1 MSWNT
6 EKRGYI
12 KTWAQDI
19 RNSYKI
25 RLKYVLVPKGVDV
38 ESHFVDTPYRF
49 ETYKDAREYAKEL
62 FPCYSFVVE
71 GSADTPNFN
80 EREFVN
86 RGKPKEV
93 ENAKYSQVFSVKEP
107 ILFTKG
113 TNVESRETEE
123 EIRQKLVDIEILRA
137 KLDKKEAELKKQ
149 LESNSGNSKKN
160 TKNTK

>member
-1 MSWNT
+1 MSWKT
-6 EKRGYI
+6 ENRGYI

-19 RNSYKI
+19 RNSYMI
-25 RLKYVLVPKGVDV
+25 RLKYVLVPKGVQV
-38 ESHFVDTPYRF
+38 ESHFIDTPYRF

-80 EREFVN
+80 EREFVS

-107 ILFTKG
+107 VLFTKG
-113 TNVESRETEE
+113 KSVEVQEGEQ

-137 KLDKKEAELKKQ
+137 KLDTKEAELKKLLQ
-149 LESNSGNSKKN
+149 ANSNKKN
-160 TKNTK
+160 NK

>member
-25 RLKYVLVPKGVDV
+25 RLKYVLVPKGVKV
-38 ESHFVDTPYRF
+38 ESHFIDTPYRF

-62 FPCYSFVVE
+62 FPCYSFVVD

-113 TNVESRETEE
+113 KSVETQENEE
-123 EIRQKLVDIEILRA
+123 DIKQKLVDIEILRA
-137 KLDKKEAELKKQ
+137 KLDKKEAELKKK
-149 LESNSGNSKKN
+149 LETNSKKN
-160 TKNTK
+160 TK